1 MITHSISL
9 TLQIL
14 PHADQFL
21 VRQQQFTPQN
31 YGHHATTQEPDPPM
45 DPPEKQLQFLSLD
58 LSSSEGGKKRECVAQ
73 ARKIQFV
80 IKLMNDSS
88 IP

>member
-14 PHADQFL
+14 PHADQFR
-21 VRQQQFTPQN
+21 VRQQKFTPQN

-58 LSSSEGGKKRECVAQ
+58 LSSSEGEKKKECVAQ
-73 ARKIQFV
+73 AKKIQFL
-80 IKLMNDSS
+80 IKLINDSS